1 MRNLTTYAPAT
12 LLAATLVAVTLL
24 ANPVFA
30 AERGNHVKQADP
42 AYFGEQTMVTA
53 QPARSVV
60 PALPVAQPK
69 QIAQQKKAQ
78 KQLKPSAH
86 RRDLGRAE

>member
-1 MRNLTTYAPAT
+1 MRNITSYTPAT

-30 AERGNHVKQADP
+30 AERGNHAKQADP

-60 PALPVAQPK
+60 PALPVAQTKKP
-69 QIAQQKKAQ
+69 QKM
-78 KQLKPSAH
+78 LKPSAH
-86 RRDLGRAE
+86 RRDLSRAE